1 MQKAGSASSPRK
13 GKDLNKSSDNCEAWF
28 SIPQIGVITPAL
40 KQPGMLYSC
49 CARISFPLP
58 PLSLALSPL
67 CFIICLFVWLFTY
80 LFVAVKAGPLY
91 LMAEGSETAP
101 LDSSFI
107 DIQPSP
113 LQMALEASPSWEL

>member
-1 MQKAGSASSPRK
+1 VQKAGNASSLRK

-40 KQPGMLYSC
+40 KEPGTPYLC
-49 CARISFPLP
+49 CARISFPFLL
-58 PLSLALSPL
+58 LSLDLSHL

-91 LMAEGSETAP
+91 LMAEGSQTAP

-113 LQMALEASPSWEL
+113 LQMALEASSSWEL